1 MVYQLWKS
9 GKSLR
14 SVSEGELDV
23 LVMAVVL
30 LFDVFGDYVVE
41 LVGKSSA
48 YTDTADVTL
57 TSGFSW

>member
-1 MVYQLWKS
+1 
-9 GKSLR
+9 
-14 SVSEGELDV
+14 
-23 LVMAVVL
+23 MAVVL

-48 YTDTADVTL
+48 CTDTADVTS